1 MDASGATPGHLLALI
16 RSRTAWTRQQLIDAT
31 GMSRPTL
38 LERISPLFAAGLVRE
53 AGSTASV
60 GGRPAQLISFDDRL
74 LTVLT
79 FDVGHTHARVS
90 LTGVH
95 GGELH
100 SVSRRIDVSHT
111 APDAM
116 LTDLVT
122 LGHEVLGACPS
133 QRLVGLGVGLPGP
146 IEPGTGLPKPTT
158 ILPGWDGYPLPD
170 LLRAHWDVPMV
181 FENDARALAFGE
193 ASLCPGETVL
203 GVKWATGIGAGL
215 ITGGMNLTGDDGSAG
230 DIGHIQL
237 ARTGPL
243 CRCGRR
249 GCLAAYASGHALISQ
264 LGVSSLTDIASRAGE
279 PDVARALASAGRRL
293 GTVLAA
299 LIAMAN
305 PRTLVLGG
313 IIGALP
319 GVVDAVGER
328 VRDITLLR
336 STAGL
341 RIVPS
346 ALGERAATVGLVN
359 LIVQR
364 VLAAEA
370 IDAALALDAGPLG
383 VPTR

>member
-1 MDASGATPGHLLALI
+1 MDSSGATPGHLLALI
-16 RSRTAWTRQQLIDAT
+16 RSRPHWTRQQLLDVT

-53 AGSTASV
+53 AGSRASV

-79 FDVGHTHARVS
+79 FDVGHTHLRVG

-95 GGELH
+95 GTELH
-100 SVSRRIDVSHT
+100 SVSRRFDVTHS
-111 APDAM
+111 APDEA
-116 LTDLVT
+116 LADLVRI
-122 LGHEVLGACPS
+122 GREVLAECAP
-133 QRLVGLGVGLPGP
+133 QRLVGVGVGLPGP

-170 LLRAHWDVPMV
+170 VLRTHWDVPMV

-193 ASLCPGETVL
+193 ASLHPGETVL

-215 ITGGMNLTGDDGSAG
+215 ITGGMNLTGDDGTAG
-230 DIGHIQL
+230 DIGHIKL

-249 GCLAAYASGHALISQ
+249 GCLAAYASGHALTAQ
-264 LGVSSLTDIASRAGE
+264 LGLDLTEIA
-279 PDVARALASAGRRL
+279 ARAAEPAVHRTLAAAGRKL

-319 GVVDAVGER
+319 VVVDTVADR
-328 VRDITLLR
+328 VRDLTLLR

-341 RIVPS
+341 HIVPS
-346 ALGERAATVGLVN
+346 TLGERAATVGLVN
-359 LIVQR
+359 LIVR
-364 VLAAEA
+364 RILDPEA
-370 IDAALALDAGPLG
+370 IDAALAVDPGPLG

>member
-16 RSRTAWTRQQLIDAT
+16 RSRLTWTRQQLLDAT

-38 LERISPLFAAGLVRE
+38 LERVSPLFAAGLVRE
-53 AGSTASV
+53 AGSTASI
-60 GGRPAQLISFDDRL
+60 GGRPAQLISFDDRH

-79 FDVGHTHARVS
+79 FDVGHTHLRVS

-95 GGELH
+95 GTELH
-100 SVSRRIDVSHT
+100 SASRRFDVSRT
-111 APDAM
+111 APDRA
-116 LTDLVT
+116 LADLVRI
-122 LGHEVLGACPS
+122 GREVLLDCPV
-133 QRLVGLGVGLPGP
+133 QRLVGVGVGLPGP

-158 ILPGWDGYPLPD
+158 ILPGWEGYPLRD
-170 LLRAHWDVPMV
+170 VLRTHWDVPMV

-193 ASLCPGETVL
+193 ASLHPGETVL
-203 GVKWATGIGAGL
+203 AVKWATGIGAGL
-215 ITGGMNLTGDDGSAG
+215 VTGGVNLTGDDGSAG
-230 DIGHIQL
+230 DIGHIKL

-249 GCLAAYASGHALISQ
+249 GCLAAYASGHALIAQ
-264 LGVSSLTDIASRAGE
+264 LGVQSLTDIASRATE
-279 PDVARALASAGRRL
+279 PEIGRALAAAGRRL

-319 GVVDAVGER
+319 CAVDAVGER
-328 VRDITLLR
+328 VRDLTLLR

-359 LIVQR
+359 LVVRR
-364 VLAAEA
+364 VLAPEA
-370 IDAALALDAGPLG
+370 IDAALAADSGPLG